1 MVKKKRD
8 SIVNIRVTRFEK
20 QRILHHAKQSNL
32 TISEYLRQLVITNE
46 LRFEKEKEDVNE
58 GENFCFE
65 NREPKG
71 I

>member
-20 QRILHHAKQSNL
+20 ERILHSAKQSNL

-46 LRFEKEKEDVNE
+46 LKFEKKENIIE
-58 GENFCFE
+58 G
-65 NREPKG
+65 
-71 I
+71 

>member
-8 SIVNIRVTRFEK
+8 SVVNIRVTHFEK

-46 LRFEKEKEDVNE
+46 LKFEKEKENVNE
-58 GENFCFE
+58 G
-65 NREPKG
+65 
-71 I
+71 

>member
-20 QRILHHAKQSNL
+20 QRILYHAKQSNL

-46 LRFEKEKEDVNE
+46 LKIEKEKENIIE
-58 GENFCFE
+58 G
-65 NREPKG
+65 
-71 I
+71 

>member
-20 QRILHHAKQSNL
+20 QRIFHHAKQNNL

-46 LRFEKEKEDVNE
+46 LNFEKEKENIIE
-58 GENFCFE
+58 
-65 NREPKG
+65 R
-71 I
+71 

>member
-8 SIVNIRVTRFEK
+8 SIVNIRVTPFEK

-46 LRFEKEKEDVNE
+46 LKFEKEKENIIE
-58 GENFCFE
+58 G
-65 NREPKG
+65 
-71 I
+71 

>member
-8 SIVNIRVTRFEK
+8 SVVNIRVTRFEK

-46 LRFEKEKEDVNE
+46 LKYEKEKENVIE
-58 GENFCFE
+58 
-65 NREPKG
+65 R
-71 I
+71 

>member
-1 MVKKKRD
+1 MAKKKRD

-46 LRFEKEKEDVNE
+46 LKFEKEKENVNE
-58 GENFCFE
+58 
-65 NREPKG
+65 
-71 I
+71 